1 MNSAHNSAIATDGRG
16 LEDLGSAGTQETA
29 RMPRRRTWNAV
40 VASFVLGAVMP
51 LVFFPLAFNTL
62 RTFDDEGFFVTS
74 VQRFLDHGS
83 LYNHTKSAYGP
94 FYFTTVGLFYKLT
107 GLDPTPSNARL
118 VSLLLVTVTAALFG
132 AAVWRVTQ
140 NLLFMGLC
148 QVLTFVL
155 LVRSLR
161 SAALH
166 PALWSVLALAVLCYA
181 LCSYA
186 VRPRPALLL
195 VAGGA
200 VGAALMSK
208 VNVGL
213 FAAAAVVVAFAV
225 GNMQVPRAW
234 RGVVACGI
242 VALPFVL
249 MSQRLYRASTM
260 EFALVVGLA
269 VLTTT
274 AALWADVVSL
284 SPRALLSPLIAVA
297 AIVLLSSLWP
307 LASGTSPAAL
317 VRGVVVRP
325 LRQVDV
331 FEAPASVPLS
341 WIPIV
346 LALTVAFVAVAYRGR
361 VLEIPRWWRSGLG
374 GALLAAAAVW
384 AIGLA
389 LLPAGTAFGGWLPVV
404 GALPALAFM
413 STVESSLRLALR
425 FVVPL
430 AVLQSL
436 HAYPVAGEQRYWATV
451 TIFVPVVIALSAGLG
466 RLDVWRAAGRASRA
480 VVVAATAAL
489 FVVAI
494 GSSPQ
499 TLWHDYL
506 DSRPLGLPGTR
517 LIRTNAVTART
528 IQRLTNIVRTDCD
541 TFYSA
546 PGFDSLYVYTRLPTP
561 TGLLSNFPGALTTSE
576 QQELASQLAA
586 LQAGGKRV
594 CVVSDSTRIG
604 QWRSAYGNGPLG
616 RVLGS
621 YRQEVGHSGPFT
633 VSVHGLPGGAQP

>member
-1 MNSAHNSAIATDGRG
+1 VNSTHNSAIATNSRG
-16 LEDLGSAGTQETA
+16 SEGAPETA
-29 RMPRRRTWNAV
+29 RMAGRSAWNAV
-40 VASFVLGAVMP
+40 VVSFVLGAV
-51 LVFFPLAFNTL
+51 LSLAFFPLAFSTVSN
-62 RTFDDEGFFVTS
+62 FDDEGFFVTS
-74 VQRFLDHGS
+74 LRRFLDHGS

-94 FYFTTVGLFYKLT
+94 FYFTTAGLFYKLT
-107 GLDPTPSNARL
+107 GLDPTPSNAR
-118 VSLLLVTVTAALFG
+118 VISLLLVIAASALFG
-132 AAVWRVTQ
+132 AAVWRVTRS
-140 NLLFMGLC
+140 LLFMGLC

-155 LVRSLR
+155 FVRSLR
-161 SAALH
+161 TAALH
-166 PALWSVLALAVLCYA
+166 PGLWSVLALAVLCYA

-195 VAGGA
+195 VAGAA

-213 FAAAAVVVAFAV
+213 FAAVAVVVAFVV

-234 RGVVACGI
+234 RGVVGFGV
-242 VALPFVL
+242 VALPFVV

-260 EFALVVGLA
+260 EFALLVGLA

-274 AALWADVVSL
+274 AALSADVVSL
-284 SPRALLSPLIAVA
+284 PPRALLYPLGGVA
-297 AIVLLSSLWP
+297 AVVVLSSLWP

-317 VRGVVVRP
+317 VRGVVIRP

-331 FEAPASVPLS
+331 FEAPAIVPLS

-346 LALTVAFVAVAYRGR
+346 LALAVAFVAVAYRDR
-361 VLEIPRWWRSGLG
+361 ILEMPRWWRNGLG
-374 GALLAAAAVW
+374 RALLAAAAVW

-389 LLPAGTAFGGWLPVV
+389 VLPAGRTVGGWLPVV
-404 GALPALAFM
+404 GALLALAFM
-413 STVESSLRLALR
+413 SIADPSIRLALR

-451 TIFVPVVIALSAGLG
+451 TIFVPVVIALWAGLK

-480 VVVAATAAL
+480 IVVGAGVAL
-489 FVVAI
+489 FVVSI

-499 TLWHDYL
+499 TSWHDYL
-506 DSRPLGLPGTR
+506 ESRPLGLAGTR
-517 LIRTNAVTART
+517 LIRTNPVTAST
-528 IQRLTNIVRTDCD
+528 LQKLTNIVRKNCD

-561 TGLLSNFPGALTTSE
+561 TGLLSNTPGALTTSE
-576 QQELASQLAA
+576 QREVASQLAA

-594 CVVSDSTRIG
+594 CIVSDSMRIS
-604 QWRSAYGNGPLG
+604 QWLSSYGDGPLG
-616 RVLGS
+616 RAVGS
-621 YRQEVGHSGPFT
+621 YQHEVGRSGPYT
-633 VSVHGLPGGAQP
+633 VSVHGVPGGEQP

>member
-1 MNSAHNSAIATDGRG
+1 VNTAHNSAIATNGRG
-16 LEDLGSAGTQETA
+16 LEDLGSEGTPEAA
-29 RMPRRRTWNAV
+29 RKHRRRTWNAV
-40 VASFVLGAVMP
+40 AASFVLGAVM
-51 LVFFPLAFNTL
+51 LLAFFPLAFNSVAG
-62 RTFDDEGFFVTS
+62 FDDEGFFVTS
-74 VQRFLDHGS
+74 VRRFLDHGS

-118 VSLLLVTVTAALFG
+118 VSLLLVAVASALFG
-132 AAVWRVTQ
+132 AAVWRVTRSI
-140 NLLFMGLC
+140 LFMGLC
-148 QVLTFVL
+148 QVLTFVVF
-155 LVRSLR
+155 VRSLR
-161 SAALH
+161 TGALH
-166 PALWSVLALAVLCYA
+166 PGLWSVLALAVLCYA

-195 VAGGA
+195 IAGGA

-213 FAAAAVVVAFAV
+213 FAAAAFVVAFVV
-225 GNMQVPRAW
+225 GNMEIPRAW
-234 RGVVACGI
+234 RGVVAVG
-242 VALPFVL
+242 VVGLPFVL
-249 MSQRLYRASTM
+249 MSQRLYRAPTM
-260 EFALVVGLA
+260 GFALLVGLA
-269 VLTTT
+269 LLTTT

-284 SPRALLSPLIAVA
+284 PPRALLSPLIAVA
-297 AIVLLSSLWP
+297 AVVLLSSLWP

-346 LALTVAFVAVAYRGR
+346 LSLAVAFVAVAYRGR
-361 VLEIPRWWRSGLG
+361 VREMPRWWRSSLG
-374 GALLAAAAVW
+374 RALLAAAAVW

-389 LLPAGTAFGGWLPVV
+389 VLPPGRAFGAWLPVV
-404 GALPALAFM
+404 AALPALAFM

-451 TIFVPVVIALSAGLG
+451 TIFVPVVIALWAGLA
-466 RLDVWRAAGRASRA
+466 RLDVWRAAGGGSRA
-480 VVVAATAAL
+480 VVVAAGVAL

-499 TLWHDYL
+499 TLWHEYL
-506 DSRPLGLPGTR
+506 NSAPLGVPGAR
-517 LIRTNAVTART
+517 LIRTNAETARP
-528 IQRLTNIVRTDCD
+528 IQKLTDIVRTECD

-561 TGLLSNFPGALTTSE
+561 TGLLSNSPGALTASE
-576 QQELASQLAA
+576 QGEVASQLAA
-586 LQAGGKRV
+586 LQAEGKRV
-594 CVVSDSTRIG
+594 CMVTDSRRIG
-604 QWRSAYGNGPLG
+604 QWLSAYGDGPLG
-616 RVLGS
+616 RALES
-621 YRQEVGHSGPFT
+621 YQREVGHSGPFT
-633 VSVHGLPGGAQP
+633 VSVHGVPGGAQP

>member
-1 MNSAHNSAIATDGRG
+1 
-16 LEDLGSAGTQETA
+16 
-29 RMPRRRTWNAV
+29 MPGRRTWNAV
-40 VASFVLGAVMP
+40 AVSFVLGAAMS
-51 LVFFPLAFNTL
+51 LAFFPLAFSTVAS
-62 RTFDDEGFFVTS
+62 FDDEGFFVTS
-74 VQRFLDHGS
+74 VRRFLDHGS

-118 VSLLLVTVTAALFG
+118 VSLLLVTVASVLFG
-132 AAVWRVTQ
+132 AAVWRVTRS
-140 NLLFMGLC
+140 LLFMGLC
-148 QVLTFVL
+148 QGLTFVVF
-155 LVRSLR
+155 VRSLR
-161 SAALH
+161 TADFH
-166 PALWSVLALAVLCYA
+166 PALWSVLAVAVLCYA
-181 LCSYA
+181 LCSYS

-200 VGAALMSK
+200 VGAALTSK

-213 FAAAAVVVAFAV
+213 FAAAAFVVAFVV
-225 GNMQVPRAW
+225 GNLQVPRAW
-234 RGVVACGI
+234 RGVVAFGV

-249 MSQRLYRASTM
+249 MSQRLYRASTT

-269 VLTTT
+269 LLTTIS
-274 AALWADVVSL
+274 ALWADVVSL
-284 SPRALLSPLIAVA
+284 PPRALLSPLIAVA
-297 AIVLLSSLWP
+297 AVVLLSSLWP

-317 VRGVVVRP
+317 VRGVVIRP

-331 FEAPASVPLS
+331 FEAPASIPLS

-346 LALTVAFVAVAYRGR
+346 LALAVAFVAVAYRDR
-361 VLEIPRWWRSGLG
+361 VLESPRWWRSGLG
-374 GALLAAAAVW
+374 RALLAAAAVW

-389 LLPAGTAFGGWLPVV
+389 VLPAGRAFGGWLPVV

-413 STVESSLRLALR
+413 STVKPSFRLALR

-436 HAYPVAGEQRYWATV
+436 HAYPVAGEQRYWSTV
-451 TIFVPVVIALSAGLG
+451 TIFVPVVIALWAGLE
-466 RLDVWRAAGRASRA
+466 RLDVWRAAGSAARA
-480 VVVAATAAL
+480 VVVAAGAAL

-506 DSRPLGLPGTR
+506 ESQPVRLPGTS
-517 LIRTNAVTART
+517 LIRTNAVTAT
-528 IQRLTNIVRTDCD
+528 TLHRLTNIVRKDCD

-576 QQELASQLAA
+576 QREVASQLAA
-586 LQAGGKRV
+586 LEAGGKRV
-594 CVVSDSTRIG
+594 CIVSNKTRID
-604 QWRSAYGNGPLG
+604 QWLSSYGDGPLG
-616 RVLGS
+616 RALGS
-621 YRQEVGHSGPFT
+621 YRQEVGHAGPFT
-633 VSVHGLPGGAQP
+633 VSVHGGPGGAQPS